1 MESSRHQRGK
11 LMSPRVP
18 RLGKAVAQYDERSF
32 ALFGEMEMNAICDD
46 GAMRNSTDKLRVD
59 RTGLRDSAG
68 RRRADR
74 GNKFASL
81 HR

>member
-1 MESSRHQRGK
+1 

-18 RLGKAVAQYDERSF
+18 RLWKAVAQDNERSF

-46 GAMRNSTDKLRVD
+46 SAMRNATGRLRVD
-59 RTGLRDSAG
+59 RTGLRDGAG